1 MPIDKDEQYGKQ
13 LSVNSP
19 KKKGYSYFTVAPVV
33 NFANEVVQKAKEV
46 KVTPKGLGMLFALV
60 VDGMGYDF
68 DEVIQGMSLDE
79 EDTLPQ

>member
-1 MPIDKDEQYGKQ
+1 VPIDKDEQYGKQ

-33 NFANEVVQKAKEV
+33 NFANEVTQRV
-46 KVTPKGLGMLFALV
+46 KKIRVTPEGLGLLFALV
-60 VDGMGYDF
+60 IDEMGFDF